1 MKVIF
6 QKNSCEVGGWDER
19 RSESD
24 ALKFRRWV
32 EGAELAG
39 GEIVVNRWDR
49 LEFENGKMQVV
60 GSCDAS
66 GRS

>member
-1 MKVIF
+1 M
-6 QKNSCEVGGWDER
+6 
-19 RSESD
+19 SESD

-60 GSCDAS
+60 GFCDAS